1 MDFKRVLIEKR
12 EEYNVEAKKLMDI
25 SRDYL
30 GLKGVKNIRVINLYE
45 IIGGSEEDLEKIIQG
60 VLYEPAV
67 DFIYFEEPEINQQ
80 EKAFRV
86 EYLKGQYNQRQDSTI
101 NLINKFILEEDN
113 PVDLLHSK
121 IIIIEGISDHELE
134 KFKSYYI
141 NGIEAKEVSLDSF
154 HYEKEVEN
162 INDVKTINK
171 FIHMSLEELEK
182 LRLEV
187 GLGMDM
193 DDLIY
198 CQDYFREEDRDP
210 TITELKLIDTY
221 WSDHCRHTTFMT
233 EIIDV
238 QLDEGKYKPVFEAAI
253 KNYIESRNYVYE
265 DKERAISLMDLA
277 TINMKETK
285 KKGLLEDKEETE
297 EINAA
302 SIEIDVDVNGET
314 EKYLLMFKN
323 ETHNHPT
330 EMEPFG
336 GASTCLG
343 GAIRDPLS
351 GRSFVYQAM
360 RITGS
365 GDPRQSFEDTLKGK
379 LPQRKITTTAME
391 GYSSYGNQIG
401 AATGYVK
408 EIYDPGFVA
417 KRMECG
423 ALIAAVPKEN
433 VYRGKAEPGDLI
445 ILIGGR
451 TGRDGLGGA
460 VGSSKEHTEE
470 SLDTSGAEVQKGNPP
485 LERKILRLFRKP
497 EVSKMIKVCNDFGAG
512 GVGVA
517 IGELADGLLIDLD
530 NVPLKYAG
538 LDGTEIALSESQERM
553 AVVID
558 AENLIAFMGEVLAE
572 DLEGT
577 IVAEVTEE
585 ATLKMIWQEKEIVN
599 IKRSFLDT
607 NGIRKQISLQLT
619 NPVEENYFKTQPSY
633 LSSNSLVGKFKEN
646 LNTLNTSSQ
655 KGLVQNFDSTVGGGT
670 VLMPYGG
677 KYMASPAEGM
687 VSKIPVLNGETD
699 TCSIMTYGYDPELS
713 KWSPFHGGY
722 YAIIQSVAKVV
733 ALGGDY
739 KNIRLTLQ
747 EYFERLG
754 DDERKWGKPFL
765 SLLGA
770 YQVQH
775 ALDIPSIGGKDSM
788 SGTFEDI
795 DVPPTLISFAVAVD
809 RVQNIVSTEFK
820 EVGNRVVLF
829 NINIDENGL
838 VDLEELKKS
847 YSQIKQ
853 MVDNN
858 MVLSASTVSGG
869 GIAKSI
875 SEMSFGNKI
884 GFSFKEIDQEQLFL
898 PLFGSIILELKSE
911 ANIEDLNNVVL
922 LGHTIEE
929 KIIKIKDEEIHI
941 DTLLNS
947 YEEPLSSIFPIGET
961 DLKAEEDSVYS
972 NGQVIVNKFKSE
984 KPKVL
989 IPIFTGT
996 HGEYTLESE
1005 FKKAGADVET
1015 YVFNTQSEDF
1025 IQLSYEELAKK
1036 IKDCQILALPNGSL
1050 YGDEPES
1057 GGKLLGLV
1065 FNNPLIKQAVDE
1077 HLNKNDGLIIGIG
1090 SGFTALIKLGLI
1102 ESGKIESI
1110 HSPSIYM
1117 VENEEGRFVSKM
1129 VNVEL
1134 GSNLSPWVSEMHLNE
1149 VYSAPIAT
1157 KEGRII
1163 LPNGLEGLKAGQI
1176 VTKFKDENPT
1186 GSFNNIESMT
1196 SPDGRV
1202 FGTIT
1207 AIDRM
1212 GSDLYK
1218 NIVKENQIKIFRS
1231 GVKYF
1236 S

>member
-25 SRDYL
+25 SKDYL
-30 GLKGVKNIRVINLYE
+30 GLKQVKNIRVINLYD

-60 VLYEPAV
+60 VLYEPTV
-67 DFIYFEEPEINQQ
+67 DFIYFEEPEISEQ

-113 PVDLLHSK
+113 PIDLLHSK
-121 IIIIEGISDHELE
+121 IILIEGISEEELE
-134 KFKSYYI
+134 VFKSYYI
-141 NGIEAKEVSLDSF
+141 NGIEAKEVPLDSF

-162 INDVKTINK
+162 VNDVKTINK
-171 FIHMSLEELEK
+171 FIHMGLEELEAA
-182 LRLEV
+182 RLEV

-265 DKERAISLMDLA
+265 EKERPISLMDLA
-277 TINMKETK
+277 TINMKEVK

-302 SIEIDVDVNGET
+302 SIEIDVDVNGKM

-365 GDPRQSFEDTLKGK
+365 GDPGQSFEDTLKGK

-391 GYSSYGNQIG
+391 GYSYYGNQIG

-408 EIYDPGFVA
+408 EIYHPGYVA

-423 ALIAAVPKEN
+423 ALVAAVPKEN

-517 IGELADGLLIDLD
+517 IGELAEGLLIDLD
-530 NVPLKYAG
+530 NVPLKYPG

-558 AENLIAFMGEVLAE
+558 SENLIDFMGEVLAE

-585 ATLKMIWQEKEIVN
+585 PTLKMIWQEKQIVN

-607 NGIRKQISLQLT
+607 NGIRKQISVELS
-619 NPVEENYFKTQPSY
+619 NPIEEDYFKKPSD
-633 LSSNSLVGKFKEN
+633 LESTTLNEKFKEN
-646 LNTLNTSSQ
+646 LNRLNTSSQ

-699 TCSIMTYGYDPELS
+699 TCSIMTYGYDPDLS

-739 KNIRLTLQ
+739 KNVRLTLQ

-770 YQVQH
+770 YEVQH

-820 EVGNRVVLF
+820 EVGNKVVLF
-829 NINIDENGL
+829 KIKIDENGL
-838 VDLEELKKS
+838 VDLEQLKKS
-847 YSQIKQ
+847 YSKIKQ
-853 MVDNN
+853 LVDNN

-869 GIAKSI
+869 GIAKAI
-875 SEMSFGNKI
+875 SEMSLGNKI
-884 GFSFKEIDQEQLFL
+884 GFSFNKIDFEELFL
-898 PLFGSIILELKSE
+898 PLFGSIILELKSG
-911 ANIEDLNNVVL
+911 ANMEDLNNVEL

-929 KIIKIKDEEIHI
+929 EIIKINEEEILI
-941 DTLLNS
+941 DELLNN
-947 YEEPLSSIFPIGET
+947 YEEPLSSIFPIGEK
-961 DLKAEEDSVYS
+961 DLKEEDDFVYK
-972 NGQVIVNKFKSE
+972 NGQVIVNKVKID

-996 HGEYTLESE
+996 HGEYTLEAE
-1005 FKKAGADVET
+1005 FKKAGAHVET

-1025 IQLSYEELAKK
+1025 IKLSYEELAIK
-1036 IKDCQILALPNGSL
+1036 IKECQILALPNGSL

-1065 FNNPLIKQAVDE
+1065 FNNPLIKEAVDE
-1077 HLNKNDGLIIGIG
+1077 HLNKDDGLIIGIG

-1102 ESGKIESI
+1102 ETGRIENI

-1134 GSNLSPWVSEMHLNE
+1134 KSNLSPWVREMDLNT
-1149 VYSAPIAT
+1149 VYTLPLAT

-1163 LPNGLEGLKAGQI
+1163 LPNGLDGLKMGQI
-1176 VTKFKDENPT
+1176 VTRFKDENPT
-1186 GSFNNIESMT
+1186 GTFNNIEAMT

-1207 AIDRM
+1207 AIDRI
-1212 GSDLYK
+1212 GTDLYK
-1218 NIVKENQIKIFRS
+1218 NIIKENQIKIFRS